1 MAATGVL
8 SLVLEFDIDFV
19 MPATGELSTLDHLLD
34 VIALRCTNRRPLGN
48 IESRVDLFLAR
59 SGRGYWC
66 AQRRFSVN
74 MGRFYMGFLRAI
86 LADFVGPEPIMRF
99 PPLESSF
106 RETDEQAREAEEEAR
121 LRIVSA
127 QARGVLVNVENDSD
141 IASEEEPADESDF
154 GSDASDL
161 TDSTIVPYDGD
172 GVESVATPVATEV
185 VSSSSMEN
193 NADIADLADLEGCI
207 DDADAA

>member
-1 MAATGVL
+1 MAATGAVL

-19 MPATGELSTLDHLLD
+19 MPPTGERRTLNHLLD
-34 VIALRCTNRRPLGN
+34 VIALRCTNRRPLGD

-59 SGRGYWC
+59 GGRGYWC
-66 AQRRFSVN
+66 AQRRFAEN
-74 MGRFYMGFLRAI
+74 EGRFYMGFLRAI

-99 PPLESSF
+99 PPLVSSF

-127 QARGVLVNVENDSD
+127 QRRGVLVNTENDDDIVSD
-141 IASEEEPADESDF
+141 EEPAEESDS
-154 GSDASDL
+154 GSDMYVASDF
-161 TDSTIVPYDGD
+161 TGSTIDPYMND
-172 GVESVATPVATEV
+172 GVESVDTPVSTEV
-185 VSSSSMEN
+185 SMEN
-193 NADIADLADLEGCI
+193 HADIADLADLEGCI

>member
-1 MAATGVL
+1 MAATGAVL

-19 MPATGELSTLDHLLD
+19 MPTTGERRTLDHLLD
-34 VIALRCTNRRPLGN
+34 VIALRCTNRRPLGD
-48 IESRVDLFLAR
+48 IEIRVDLFLAR

-74 MGRFYMGFLRAI
+74 QGRFYMGFLRAI

-99 PPLESSF
+99 PPLVSAF
-106 RETDEQAREAEEEAR
+106 RETDEQARDAEEEAR

-127 QARGVLVNVENDSD
+127 QRRGVLVSVEYDSD
-141 IASEEEPADESDF
+141 ITSDEEPADESDS

-161 TDSTIVPYDGD
+161 THSTIEPYDGD
-172 GVESVATPVATEV
+172 GVESVDTPVSTDV
-185 VSSSSMEN
+185 SMEN